1 MKKLHYLA
9 LIGLLLVG
17 CSSPPPVEKAP
28 PPNMP
33 GWALNIPSQEG
44 YIYGVGSAQKQNPQ
58 LARTAAIGLAR
69 DEIARALEL
78 KVSSMFKN
86 FMQESGIGENAQALE
101 FTESVTKQVASTTLN
116 GSTVKEV
123 ELTSDGRMWALVE
136 LNLSAVKKAALD
148 NAKKQEAL
156 YNEFKA
162 SQSFDELENAINEM
176 K

>member
-1 MKKLHYLA
+1 MKKLHCLV

-17 CSSPPPVEKAP
+17 CGPPPVQKAP

-33 GWALNIPSQEG
+33 SWALNIPSQEG
-44 YIYGVGSAQKQNPQ
+44 YLYGVGSAKKQNPQ

-86 FMQESGIGENAQALE
+86 FMSESGIGENAQALE

-116 GSTVKEV
+116 GATVKKVEV
-123 ELTSDGRMWALVE
+123 TSDGRMWALVE

-148 NAKKQEAL
+148 NAQKQEAM

-162 SQSFDELENAINEM
+162 GQSFDALEEAINEM